1 MAIGTLKNT
10 NEIEVTN
17 SKGEVV
23 FTTLNQGE
31 ANEKISFNLKGRAIK
46 NKSTNIGTIKITSND
61 SSFLH
66 KKPSILKKISANGE
80 LSLSLKSV
88 VKKSVGKESL
98 TESYLFDIIY
108 FCREETS
115 DLNPLE
121 YFISSSKRNIS
132 NSFSKTTYTDSN
144 NRVNI
149 SKGKFVKR
157 VDFGNPIMGAKGG
170 RRKICVYGD
179 PGALFSL
186 AVIKKQNSAWVSCL
200 PKDFYNNTWDNTGVE
215 IKDCV
220 IDSSGEFIYYYN
232 ISKSNFK
239 GTVYYVGILP
249 HRDQNRDSGDTI
261 AAHLFNNDYLDFN
274 KTNPLD
280 NWDGWF
286 FKKYVQKVEAPL
298 ILRAITNSNLYKI
311 NNQRVVVRGGN
322 QRFDKLFTK
331 PGIYR
336 VAYDLEV
343 ISGSNNLSSSGKTT
357 LTPRT
362 DITNNDNDGLVFRIN
377 NFSVNTNITGDTGN
391 DKARIEFD
399 FELINRS
406 NRLISFNIHSFI
418 TVS

>member
-1 MAIGTLKNT
+1 M
-10 NEIEVTN
+10 
-17 SKGEVV
+17 
-23 FTTLNQGE
+23 
-31 ANEKISFNLKGRAIK
+31 
-46 NKSTNIGTIKITSND
+46 
-61 SSFLH
+61 
-66 KKPSILKKISANGE
+66 
-80 LSLSLKSV
+80 
-88 VKKSVGKESL
+88 
-98 TESYLFDIIY
+98 
-108 FCREETS
+108 
-115 DLNPLE
+115 
-121 YFISSSKRNIS
+121 
-132 NSFSKTTYTDSN
+132 
-144 NRVNI
+144 
-149 SKGKFVKR
+149 
-157 VDFGNPIMGAKGG
+157 
-170 RRKICVYGD
+170 
-179 PGALFSL
+179 
-186 AVIKKQNSAWVSCL
+186 
-200 PKDFYNNTWDNTGVE
+200 
-215 IKDCV
+215 
-220 IDSSGEFIYYYN
+220 
-232 ISKSNFK
+232 
-239 GTVYYVGILP
+239 
-249 HRDQNRDSGDTI
+249 
-261 AAHLFNNDYLDFN
+261 
-274 KTNPLD
+274 D